1 MADFAAI
8 ADAIAARFLGTTP
21 PTGQPAIR
29 AAYGSELPN
38 AVTITP
44 CLLVFE
50 PDDEWTAS
58 GSATRRGTLTYGCY
72 LVLGQ
77 ADQPRTSKAMLDWR
91 TALLSRLDG
100 QVHLGLSASGVGP
113 AVVTKTGSGKLTY
126 SEQEWSGVSIT
137 VVVTVTEGA
146 TFDG

>member
-21 PTGQPAIR
+21 PAGQPAIR
-29 AAYGSELPN
+29 AAYGAALPN
-38 AVTITP
+38 AITITP
-44 CLLVFE
+44 CFLVFE
-50 PDDEWTAS
+50 PDDDWTAA
-58 GSATRRGTLTYGCY
+58 GSATRKGTLTFNCY
-72 LVLGQ
+72 LILAQ
-77 ADQPRTSKAMLDWR
+77 SDQPRTTEALLDWR
-91 TALLSRLDG
+91 TALLPRLDG

-113 AVVTKTGSGKLTY
+113 AVVTKTGSGKFTY
-126 SEQEWSGVSIT
+126 SEQEWSGVALT